1 MAAEER
7 ERPMWQEGDQADTA
21 LSACQAEDTVF
32 AVSLRGARHYVSP
45 SH

>member
-21 LSACQAEDTVF
+21 HWWDDPTGHRPFWYFQK
-32 AVSLRGARHYVSP
+32 
-45 SH
+45 